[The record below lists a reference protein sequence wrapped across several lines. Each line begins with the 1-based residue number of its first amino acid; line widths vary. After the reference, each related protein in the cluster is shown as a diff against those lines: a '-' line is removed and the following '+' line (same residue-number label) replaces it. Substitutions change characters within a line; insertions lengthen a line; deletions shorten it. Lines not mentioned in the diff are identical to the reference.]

1 MWGSF
6 RRTALVNF
14 EPAEGFFARIW
25 TLLFLYQKVLSFP
38 CSKLVIKKKKKMSV
52 QISCPQSVW
61 KVVPDRSSG
70 GVWELKVHPHLQRG
84 TPPPPPI
91 FPKGLGST

>member
-38 CSKLVIKKKKKMSV
+38 CSKLVIKKKKKDVGSNKLPTV
-52 QISCPQSVW
+52 SLE
-61 KVVPDRSSG
+61 SG
-70 GVWELKVHPHLQRG
+70 ARQKLRRRLGVEGAPPPPARN
-84 TPPPPPI
+84 PPPPPI